1 MKKKLLLVIT
11 LSLGFLSYANA
22 AEQDVLE
29 EQVQLL
35 GEQQEVMQQP
45 VDVDMEL
52 EPTVGRIVY
61 VQKNPKNEVEKFVIK
76 RARLTNPTNI

>member
-1 MKKKLLLVIT
+1 MKKKLLGLT
-11 LSLGFLSYANA
+11 LSLGFLTCVNA
-22 AEQDVLE
+22 SEQDVLE

-35 GEQQEVMQQP
+35 GEQQQEAIQQ
-45 VDVDMEL
+45 DVDMEL

-61 VQKNPKNEVEKFVIK
+61 VQKNPKNEAEEFVIK

>member
-1 MKKKLLLVIT
+1 MKKKLLSLT
-11 LSLGFLSYANA
+11 LSLGFLTCAHAS
-22 AEQDVLE
+22 EQDVLE

-61 VQKNPKNEVEKFVIK
+61 VQKNPKNEAEEFVIK